1 MMPSRYFMVLG
12 TFLLALLLYIDRVCI
27 SVAKDA
33 IGSDLALSDT
43 AMGWVL
49 SAFALGYATFQTP
62 GGIMSDRLG
71 PRRVLTAIVSF
82 WSVCTALTGAAYSL
96 VTLLIVRFLFG
107 AGEAGAF
114 PGIARAVYSWIP
126 MKERGIVNG
135 INFSGSRLGAAFALP
150 LVAWMI
156 AGLGWRVS
164 FFILGG
170 IGIVWALAWYL
181 LFRDRPEDHPA
192 ISPAEKK
199 RILDGRQEKEPVVK
213 QTIAMSRLFGAKN
226 MWLAMGQYF
235 ASNFT
240 FFFALTWLYPHLKST
255 YSLDSV
261 EAGMFAAVPLIG
273 GAVGNWFSGVLV
285 DRMYQKG
292 NWALSRSV
300 PAIVGFVL
308 AAGGLLAS
316 LYADG
321 VYEAVIYLTVA
332 ILGADMTLPPS
343 WSFCVDIGKENAGAV
358 SGTMNMAGNVGSFLT
373 ALAFPYLFAWTGSI
387 EPFFYACVVF
397 NLLAIF
403 LWIAA
408 KPEEAI

>member
-1 MMPSRYFMVLG
+1 MIPSRYFMVMG
-12 TFLLALLLYIDRVCI
+12 TFLLALLLYIDRICI
-27 SVAKDA
+27 SVAKEPIA
-33 IGSDLALSDT
+33 KDLGLSDT

-49 SAFALGYATFQTP
+49 SAFALGYAAFQTP
-62 GGIMSDRLG
+62 GGLMSDKFG
-71 PRRVLTAIVSF
+71 PRRILTAIVSF
-82 WSVCTALTGAAYSL
+82 WSVCTALTGAAFNL

-156 AGLGWRVS
+156 TSLGWRVS
-164 FFILGG
+164 FYILGG
-170 IGIVWALAWYL
+170 IGIGWAVAWYV

-192 ISPAEKK
+192 ISEAEKK
-199 RILDGRQEKEPVVK
+199 RILEGRQEKETVDK
-213 QTIAMSRLFGAKN
+213 RTIAMGRLFGAKN

-255 YSLDSV
+255 YALDSV
-261 EAGMFAAVPLIG
+261 EAGMFAAMPLIG
-273 GAVGNWFSGVLV
+273 GAVGNWVSGALV

-321 VYEAVIYLTVA
+321 VYEAVFYLTVA
-332 ILGADMTLPPS
+332 IFGADMTLPPS

-373 ALAFPYLFAWTGSI
+373 ALAFPYLLEWTGSI
-387 EPFFYACVVF
+387 EPFFYACALF
-397 NLLAIF
+397 NFLAIF
-403 LWIAA
+403 LWMAA